1 MRSCESGWARSEQ
14 GPVRRLAGESRGKV
28 MLSWTMV
35 VTRKVV
41 VSPNDQVQAIF

>member
-28 MLSWTMV
+28 MV

-41 VSPNDQVQAIF
+41 VSPNDQVQPIF